1 MQPGGERPA
10 RVFARD
16 PCILAGQNH
25 LWTGA
30 GGGILVH
37 VGGGGSLSQGMFRP
51 QIQGGR
57 QMLETALLEDGQGRA
72 LLQGKLNGTR
82 DWGVVNDF
90 CARAYMPL
98 TSRPLTRGMDPEA
111 TMRMLKIGRIT
122 FSRFCFGT
130 PTRADEFD
138 PSSGNIIV
146 VNTLRGSVRHPLGGN
161 DAFDTRPG
169 DSYVVDCS
177 RTDYWNVADGHDL
190 QLNLTIPHR
199 LMEETALRWY
209 GFVPGDELW
218 RKRMVFGVG
227 HSAWLS
233 LLDYATRSLDARGDA
248 VLNPLT
254 ERRIEETIC
263 LELLQNWADSAELNL
278 NTGARSAAPHYVREA
293 ERLMT
298 ETAADAP
305 GLLEIAARVGVSA
318 RTLSEGFRRFRGFS
332 PHDYMSRARLKALH
346 AALRAAGPQ
355 QTVTQIAAAHG
366 YINLGSLA
374 LKYRREFGESP
385 ADTLRRR
392 I

>member
-1 MQPGGERPA
+1 
-10 RVFARD
+10 
-16 PCILAGQNH
+16 
-25 LWTGA
+25 
-30 GGGILVH
+30 
-37 VGGGGSLSQGMFRP
+37 
-51 QIQGGR
+51 
-57 QMLETALLEDGQGRA
+57 MLEAALLEDGQGRP
-72 LLQGKLNGTR
+72 LLGNSLTGTR

-98 TSRPLTRGMDPEA
+98 TSRPLTKGMDPEA
-111 TMRMLKIGRIT
+111 TMRMLKVGRIT

-138 PSSGNIIV
+138 ASSGNIIV
-146 VNTLRGSVRHPLGGN
+146 VNTLRGSVRHPLGGK

-190 QLNLTIPHR
+190 QLNLTIPHH

-233 LLDYATRSLDARGDA
+233 LLDYATRSLDARKDA
-248 VLNPLT
+248 VANPLI

-263 LELLQNWADSAELNL
+263 LELLQNWALSAELNL
-278 NTGARSAAPHYVREA
+278 DAGARTAAPHYVREA

-298 ETAADAP
+298 ELASDAP
-305 GLLEIAARVGVSA
+305 GILEIAARVGVSG
-318 RTLSEGFRRFRGFS
+318 RTLSEGFRRFRGTT
-332 PHDYMSRARLKALH
+332 PHEFLGRVRLDALHKALGE
-346 AALRAAGPQ
+346 AAPPQ
-355 QTVTQIAAAHG
+355 IVRQIAAAHG
-366 YINLGSLA
+366 YVNLSVLA
-374 LKYRREFGESP
+374 EKYRQRFGESP
-385 ADTLRRR
+385 AGTLRTRPKGR
-392 I
+392 

>member
-1 MQPGGERPA
+1 
-10 RVFARD
+10 
-16 PCILAGQNH
+16 
-25 LWTGA
+25 
-30 GGGILVH
+30 
-37 VGGGGSLSQGMFRP
+37 
-51 QIQGGR
+51 
-57 QMLETALLEDGQGRA
+57 MLETALLEDGQGRP

-82 DWGVVNDF
+82 DWAIVNDF

-98 TSRPLTRGMDPEA
+98 TSRPLTHGMDPEA
-111 TMRMLKIGRIT
+111 TMRMLKVGQIT

-177 RTDYWNVADGHDL
+177 RTDYWNVADGNDL
-190 QLNLTIPHR
+190 QLNLTIPHQ

-233 LLDYATRSLDARGDA
+233 LLEYATRSLDARRDA
-248 VLNPLT
+248 IANPLI
-254 ERRIEETIC
+254 ERRVEETIS
-263 LELLQNWADSAELNL
+263 LELLQNWALSADLNL
-278 NTGARSAAPHYVREA
+278 ETGARAAAPHYVREA

-298 ETAADAP
+298 ELAAEAP
-305 GLLEIAARVGVSA
+305 GVLDIAARLGVSA
-318 RTLSEGFRRFRGFS
+318 RTLSEGFRRFRGFT
-332 PHDYMSRARLKALH
+332 PQDYLGRARLDALNRALN
-346 AALRAAGPQ
+346 AAAPQ
-355 QTVTQIAAAHG
+355 ATVSQIAAAHG
-366 YINLGSLA
+366 YINLGALA
-374 LKYRREFGESP
+374 VKYRRQFGETP
-385 ADTLRRR
+385 AATLRRR
-392 I
+392 QKRKHMV